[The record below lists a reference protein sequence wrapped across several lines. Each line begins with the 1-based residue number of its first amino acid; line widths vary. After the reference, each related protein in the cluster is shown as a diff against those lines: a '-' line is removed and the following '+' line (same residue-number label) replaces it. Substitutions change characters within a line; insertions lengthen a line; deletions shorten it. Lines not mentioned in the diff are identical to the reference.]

1 MIPSFAVVGHP
12 NKGKSSIVATL
23 AEDASIAISDTPGTT
38 RQAQAFVF
46 QIAGEPLYRLIDTPG
61 FQRARAVLD
70 ELAQTADAAH
80 ERRDAVIEF
89 VRKHADDPR
98 FADEVALLQPILDGA
113 GILYVVDGAKPYG
126 REYEIEMQILQ
137 WTGQP
142 RMALINRIGPGDYVD
157 EWRRAL
163 GQHFS
168 LVREFD
174 AMSADFDK
182 RIALLRGFAELSD
195 ENRAPID
202 RAIEAMNEER
212 RRRLTLAAAAIAD
225 GLINAL
231 SMSASAD
238 LPENADRKALTDKL
252 SEELRR
258 RVQRE
263 EKRTQRSIQALY
275 RHEELDTA
283 DSAISA
289 LDGDLFTTEAW
300 QLFGLSRKQLAISGA
315 LSGAVAGTGIDV
327 LLGGASL
334 LLGAGVGA
342 AIGSAS
348 AWFGG
353 DELAK
358 ISVLGQSLGGEV
370 LTVGPIKA
378 ANFPWVWLGRA
389 VHHHQLV
396 SERNHARREQMTL
409 DLEGAANT
417 MDSVPDA
424 VRGKIT
430 KALTA
435 IVKTAANPG
444 SEISPTDR
452 TALRKAVQSL
462 LEQA

>member
-38 RQAQAFVF
+38 RQAQGFVF
-46 QIAGEPLYRLIDTPG
+46 EIAGEPLYRLIDTPG

-70 ELAQTADAAH
+70 ELRASADAAH
-80 ERRDAVIEF
+80 ERRDAVSEF
-89 VRKHADDPR
+89 VRAHSDDPR

-142 RMALINRIGPGDYVD
+142 RMALINRIGPGDYVED
-157 EWRRAL
+157 WRRAL

-168 LVREFD
+168 LVREFN

-182 RIALLRGFAELSD
+182 RVALLRGFAELSD
-195 ENRAPID
+195 DNRAPID
-202 RAIEAMNEER
+202 RAIEAMTAEKA
-212 RRRLTLAAAAIAD
+212 RRLRLSAAMIAD
-225 GLINAL
+225 GLIRAL
-231 SMSASAD
+231 SMTASAD
-238 LPENADRKALTDKL
+238 LPEDADKAALTEKL
-252 SEELRR
+252 SQKLRR
-258 RVQRE
+258 QVQRE
-263 EKRTQRSIQALY
+263 EGRTQQSIAALY
-275 RHEELDTA
+275 RHDELDTT
-283 DSAISA
+283 DSTISA
-289 LDGDLFTTEAW
+289 LDGDLFTSETW

-342 AIGSAS
+342 VIGSAS

-358 ISVLGQSLGGEV
+358 VTVLGQSLGGEE

-389 VHHHQLV
+389 LHHHRLV
-396 SERNHARREQMTL
+396 SERNHARREQLTL
-409 DLEGAANT
+409 DLAGAANT
-417 MDSVPDA
+417 MDSAPDA
-424 VRGKIT
+424 VRSDLSKALATIT
-430 KALTA
+430 KNADGDGPNQA
-435 IVKTAANPG
+435 
-444 SEISPTDR
+444 DR
-452 TALRKAVQSL
+452 SKLHSAVQSL
-462 LEQA
+462 LESH